1 MLFIMKK
8 LSFICTILFLSI
20 FASCNKAE
28 EKVNVEKVVAKPE
41 HITKNDFL
49 KKIMDYEAN
58 PTEWKYLGDKP
69 CIIDFYA
76 SWCGPC
82 KKISPILEELA
93 EEYKGQIHIYKVDT
107 EQEKELS
114 DFFGIQSIPTLM
126 FCPMNKAPQISVGG
140 ISKADLK
147 KAIDEVLL
155 KKNR

>member
-1 MLFIMKK
+1 MKK
-8 LSFICTILFLSI
+8 VLYAIIGCVFLFTSTFGQKTTSASQTSTNKKGTINLTKEEFI
-20 FASCNKAE
+20 
-28 EKVNVEKVVAKPE
+28 
-41 HITKNDFL
+41 
-49 KKIMDYEAN
+49 KKIIDYENN
-58 PTEWKYLGDKP
+58 PKEWVYLGDKP
-69 CIIDFYA
+69 CIVDFYA